1 MSSRHNNAIVI
12 TQDQA
17 DLLASFLQ
25 SVAFHEADHDSEL
38 WEARLRY
45 ARLGPIAQYF
55 YDINQRAGTRSFSL
69 DLSEYL
75 WLDTR
80 LYSFGGDSAPLNLI
94 SNCTAAARSS
104 ERERCFIIDSIRN
117 LFPACWFKSYEEIAE
132 IVQGEL
138 SPAEVHRARASVVR
152 DWFNSL
158 DLREPSQE
166 QIDVISDCHQS
177 LRVVARAG
185 SGKTHTIA
193 YKILFLIHFLGI
205 EPERIMA
212 LTFNSSAAT
221 ELKNR
226 VRIYQES
233 AGLPSLGP
241 PHALTFDSLA
251 FNLVNPTS
259 TILTDQGGIRD
270 RFIDDML
277 REALDSNTE
286 LRGRIEALMLQSFR
300 DDWEKT
306 LRMLSD
312 ATPTQLEYLRSHL
325 CEESIDGKPV
335 KSKGEKRIAD
345 FLFEHGIPYNY
356 EYPFA
361 THDGKVIRPDFFLV
375 SHKTIIEYYGLAG
388 DPAYDETIRLK
399 QMYWRRRSDLLVI
412 EIYPNQLCSQ
422 HKSFADSKDED
433 YFYLKD
439 LLETKL
445 GGRAGQLELDLL
457 TDEQIFEQLRSRV
470 RTRFGKLVS
479 SAISRVGQSLA
490 SEAELSQQICHF
502 ESITQEEASFL
513 QLLPD
518 FLVAYN
524 DRLEQTNHTDFNRI
538 KKVAISMISSGSL
551 TLQYKQR
558 QLNLGVLEFIF
569 VDEFQDF
576 SDLFKHLLLA
586 ILNQSPNAILNAV
599 GDDWQ
604 MINRFAGSKPELFHE
619 FDNDYP
625 DPRTLHLTTNYRS
638 DAKIVNFCNQLMA
651 NRGKISTPFFHN
663 SSDNAR
669 LAILRYDRLSATPR
683 EEFLFKTEML
693 LPSIMR
699 IIGKSIERF
708 EFTGR
713 QDDDMVVF
721 FISRTNDPLSLRS
734 QDFMIPRTL
743 RGREII
749 NHFIDRCIPPE
760 AAPFM
765 TAKTAHTSKGLESEC
780 VVVDPENFP
789 LIHPSSIFLRF
800 FGDTV
805 ENLIEDERRLFYV
818 ACSRAKK
825 WLIFL
830 RQACLSK
837 RVFLDDVSSI
847 PNDFN
852 WRWFDSCITTPADL
866 FLMIIQ
872 PKDSLNALFQAEPH
886 LRARDFLFKRVDDM
900 PTRYRYFQKSLVDT
914 ISTLEEIAQE
924 CADISLNY
932 RVIDGLGRE
941 VYVHPGPIA
950 ISEFI
955 YLNAT

>member
-1 MSSRHNNAIVI
+1 
-12 TQDQA
+12 
-17 DLLASFLQ
+17 
-25 SVAFHEADHDSEL
+25 
-38 WEARLRY
+38 
-45 ARLGPIAQYF
+45 
-55 YDINQRAGTRSFSL
+55 
-69 DLSEYL
+69 
-75 WLDTR
+75 
-80 LYSFGGDSAPLNLI
+80 
-94 SNCTAAARSS
+94 
-104 ERERCFIIDSIRN
+104 
-117 LFPACWFKSYEEIAE
+117 
-132 IVQGEL
+132 
-138 SPAEVHRARASVVR
+138 VVR

-158 DLREPSQE
+158 SLREPSQE
-166 QIDVISDCHQS
+166 QIDVIADCHLS

-205 EPERIMA
+205 EPEKIMA
-212 LTFNSSAAT
+212 LTFNASAAK

-226 VRIYQES
+226 VQAYQES

-259 TILTDQGGIRD
+259 TILTDQGGMRD

-277 REALDSNTE
+277 REVLDSNTE
-286 LRGRIEALMLQSFR
+286 LCGRIEALMLQSFR
-300 DDWEKT
+300 DDWERT

-312 ATPTQLEYLRSHL
+312 TTPSRLDYLRSHL
-325 CEESIDGKPV
+325 CDESIDGKPV
-335 KSKGEKRIAD
+335 KSRGEKRIAD

-361 THDGKVIRPDFFLV
+361 TFDSKVIRPDFFLV

-399 QMYWRRRSDLLVI
+399 RTYWRSRPDLQVI
-412 EIYPNQLCSQ
+412 EIYPNQICSQ
-422 HKSFADSKDED
+422 HRSFADSKDED
-433 YFYLKD
+433 YLYLRN
-439 LLETKL
+439 LLETKT
-445 GGRAGQLELDLL
+445 GERSRQLELNLL
-457 TDEQIFEQLRSRV
+457 TDEQILEQLRSRV

-502 ESITQEEASFL
+502 ESITQEEAGFL

-524 DRLEQTNHTDFNRI
+524 DRLEQMNHTDFNHI
-538 KKVAISMISSGSL
+538 KKMAIRMISSGSL
-551 TLQYKQR
+551 ILDYKQR
-558 QLNLGVLEFIF
+558 HLNLGELRFIF

-586 ILNQSPNAILNAV
+586 ILKQSPYAVLNAV

-619 FDNDYP
+619 FENDYP
-625 DPRTLHLTTNYRS
+625 DPRTLYLTTNYRS
-638 DAKIVNFCNQLMA
+638 DAQIVNFCNQLMV
-651 NRGKISTPFFHN
+651 NRGRFSTPFSHN
-663 SSDNAR
+663 SSNNAR
-669 LAILRYDRLSATPR
+669 LAILHHDRLSLTPR
-683 EEFLFKTEML
+683 EEYLFKTEML

-713 QDDDMVVF
+713 QDDEMVVF
-721 FISRTNDPLSLRS
+721 FISRTNDPLSLRF
-734 QDFMIPRTL
+734 QDFMIPRSL

-749 NHFIDRCIPPE
+749 NHFIDHCIPPE

-780 VVVDPENFP
+780 VVVDPDKFP

-830 RQACLSK
+830 RQACLAK
-837 RVFLDDVSSI
+837 RVFLDDVSSM
-847 PNDFN
+847 PTVFS
-852 WRWFDSCITTPADL
+852 WRWFESCISTPEDL

-872 PKDSLNALFQAEPH
+872 PKDSLDALFQAEPH
-886 LRARDFLFKRVDDM
+886 LRARDFLFKRIDDM
-900 PTRYRYFQKSLVDT
+900 PTRYRYFQKSLVET
-914 ISTLEEIAQE
+914 ISALEEIAQE
-924 CADISLNY
+924 CIDISLEY
-932 RVIDGLGRE
+932 RVVDGLGRE
-941 VYVHPGPIA
+941 VYVHPGPVA

-955 YLNAT
+955 SRHAT